1 MEARPQQ
8 FNLLEL
14 LEGSGWDL
22 RDSFSRGHTAFIKWS
37 IKQALQPEALAMGIK
52 TGTKAVVS

>member
-1 MEARPQQ
+1 MEAHPQQ

-22 RDSFSRGHTAFIKWS
+22 RDSFSQGHIAFIKCS

-52 TGTKAVVS
+52 AGTKAVVS